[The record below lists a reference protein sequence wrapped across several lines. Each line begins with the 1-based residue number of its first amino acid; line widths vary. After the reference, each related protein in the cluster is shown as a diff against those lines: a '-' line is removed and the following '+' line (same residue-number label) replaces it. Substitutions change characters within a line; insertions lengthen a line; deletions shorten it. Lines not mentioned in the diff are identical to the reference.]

1 MCDYS
6 LMHVASRP
14 AKVADKLVST
24 AFKSS
29 MSRGFC
35 AQEDPATAVCILP
48 GTELK
53 FEQDITVSAYSWML
67 PVDKVLPYR
76 TARFRQI
83 NKEVIHAHHDA
94 LELPD
99 GTLVLVTCL
108 KQGQQATILQ
118 LPAEPKNEIEAQ
130 EQKRLESVA

>member
-14 AKVADKLVST
+14 AKVADKLVSS

-29 MSRGFC
+29 TSRGFC
-35 AQEDPATAVCILP
+35 AQDDTSTAVCVLP

-53 FEQDITVSAYSWML
+53 FEQDIISNSYLFVM
-67 PVDKVLPYR
+67 PVDKVYPYR

-83 NKEVIHAHHDA
+83 NKEQIHTHHDA

-99 GTLVLVTCL
+99 GTVVLLTCL
-108 KQGQQATILQ
+108 KPGQQATVLQ
-118 LPAEPKNEIEAQ
+118 LPAEPKNETEVQ
-130 EQKRLESVA
+130 EQKRLEVVA